1 MRIDVQ
7 IISMQSRIF
16 LPFLLGLGALVLSLI
31 IRLAAAG
38 TTTGAV
44 PPAAQPVPAV
54 VNAWGVL
61 LQAGQRL
68 QAAAGPGQREDR
80 REDLLLSGA
89 ALRVLQAEN
98 GKNVPVNIE
107 IATQL
112 QKLIQQ
118 NAAMLESGGGKIS
131 EKSYADLEKF
141 YDPKLIEQ
149 AGALANQY
157 RCAMHPEVLGPKGT
171 NCPRCGM
178 ALTSP
183 VRLTLDAAS
192 AAIPPRMVRARV
204 QVDAPLQV
212 GVRVIG
218 HLTLTSLTGEPIT
231 PEQLREV
238 HTRKIHLLII
248 DGSLT
253 DYHHEHPVPS
263 PIPGCYDFSFT
274 PQKPGT
280 YRIWA
285 DVQPVATDVQ
295 EFAMTVIPANTRAEP
310 LKIEPDSLTNT
321 VNGLHYAIEFEQP
334 VKSGEPVQATL
345 HVTQADGSGYSQLE
359 PIMGA
364 FAHIVGFRD
373 DRTSALHIHPEIA
386 RPLSPEDR
394 GGPDLRFRFYAA
406 KPGFYRLFVQ
416 VQRNGQSEF
425 VPFALNIPLGKM
437 PSEWEK
443 NNCSSGKSGPTV
455 FDYGI
460 RITKTTLRQ
469 QRARAAH
476 RCKNDGNTS

>member
-1 MRIDVQ
+1 MR
-7 IISMQSRIF
+7 SRVCPRF
-16 LPFLLGLGALVLSLI
+16 LPGSGGLILSLLI
-31 IRLAAAG
+31 PLAAVG
-38 TTTGAV
+38 TPNGGV
-44 PPAAQPVPAV
+44 PTAAQPVPAV

-61 LQAGQRL
+61 FQARQRL
-68 QAAAGPGQREDR
+68 EEPAGREQT
-80 REDLLLSGA
+80 EDTRGDLVLSGE
-89 ALRVLQAEN
+89 ALRVLQSEN
-98 GKNVPVNIE
+98 GKNVPVNIQ

-112 QKLIQQ
+112 QNLIQQ
-118 NAAMLESGGGKIS
+118 NAAMGESAGARVPDQ
-131 EKSYADLEKF
+131 SYADLEKL
-141 YDPKLIEQ
+141 YDPRLIEQ
-149 AGALANQY
+149 ARALANQY
-157 RCAMHPEVLGPKGT
+157 RCAMHPEVMGPKGT

-178 ALTSP
+178 TLTSQ
-183 VRLTLDAAS
+183 VRLTLDAAT
-192 AAIPPRMVRARV
+192 AAIPARMVRARV
-204 QVDAPLQV
+204 QVDAPLRV
-212 GVRVIG
+212 GVRVSG
-218 HLTLTSLTGEPIT
+218 HLTLTSLRGVPIT

-263 PIPGCYDFSFT
+263 AIPGCYDFSFT

-280 YRIWA
+280 YRVWA

-295 EFAMTVIPANTRAEP
+295 EFAMTVIPADTQAEP
-310 LKIEPDSLTNT
+310 LKMEPDSLTNT
-321 VNGLHYAIEFEQP
+321 VNGLHYTIEFEQP
-334 VKSGEPVQATL
+334 PKSGEPVQATL
-345 HVTQADGSGYSQLE
+345 HVTQADGTGYAQLE

-386 RPLSPEDR
+386 RTLNPGDR

-425 VPFALNIPLGKM
+425 VPFALNVPLGKM

-476 RCKNDGNTS
+476 RCKNDGNPS

>member
-1 MRIDVQ
+1 MR
-7 IISMQSRIF
+7 SRIF
-16 LPFLLGLGALVLSLI
+16 LPFLLGSGGTILGLI
-31 IRLAAAG
+31 SPLAAAG
-38 TTTGAV
+38 TSNGEV
-44 PPAAQPVPAV
+44 PPVSQPIPAV

-61 LQAGQRL
+61 YQARQRTEQPVGQ
-68 QAAAGPGQREDR
+68 GQTGETH
-80 REDLLLSGA
+80 EDLLLAES
-89 ALRVLQAEN
+89 ALRVLLAEN
-98 GKNVPVNIE
+98 GKAVPANIQ
-107 IATQL
+107 IATHL
-112 QKLIQQ
+112 QNLIQQ
-118 NAAMLESGGGKIS
+118 NATLLGSGGGNLP
-131 EKSYADLEKF
+131 EKTYTEFEKL
-141 YDPKLIEQ
+141 YDPRLIEQ
-149 AGALANQY
+149 ARALANQY
-157 RCAMHPEVLGPKGT
+157 RCAMHPEVVGSKGT
-171 NCPRCGM
+171 SCPRCGM
-178 ALTSP
+178 PLNSQ
-183 VRLTLDAAS
+183 VRLTLEATNT
-192 AAIPPRMVRARV
+192 AIPARMVKARV
-204 QVDAPLQV
+204 QIDAPLQV
-212 GVRVIG
+212 GVRVMG
-218 HLTLTSLTGEPIT
+218 HLTLTSLGGEPIT
-231 PEQLREV
+231 PDQLREV

-253 DYHHEHPVPS
+253 DYHHEHPTPS
-263 PIPGCYDFSFT
+263 AVPGCYDFSFT

-280 YRIWA
+280 YRVWA

-295 EFAMTVIPANTRAEP
+295 EFAMTVIPADTRAEP
-310 LKIEPDSLTNT
+310 LRIEPDCLTNT
-321 VNGLHYAIEFEQP
+321 VNGLHYTIEFEQP

-345 HVTQADGSGYSQLE
+345 HVTQADGSGYGQLE

-373 DRTSALHIHPEIA
+373 DRTSALHIHPELA
-386 RPLSPEDR
+386 RPLHPNDR

-443 NNCSSGKSGPTV
+443 NNCSSGKSSPTV

-476 RCKNDGNTS
+476 RCKDDGNPS